1 MQLTK
6 EEFNYLIKEATSR
19 SVYRLIKEYQEERQ
33 ASKNDMF
40 FEGEKM
46 EQVKAW
52 LARGGWEL
60 VGDLFKKNEETK
72 RVKYF
77 VVPSNGERAKGEW
90 AIMAGRIGEIF
101 GQQIKQGAV
110 KKEVID
116 PKAKKRKSYDPSA
129 DENSEKTGTHWFIL
143 TRDDLDWDSLK
154 PDYLK

>member
-1 MQLTK
+1 MKLTK
-6 EEFNYLIKEATSR
+6 EEFGGLIKEAVSK
-19 SVYRLIKEYQEERQ
+19 SMSRLIKEYQEERQ
-33 ASKNDMF
+33 ASKSDIF

-72 RVKYF
+72 KVKYF
-77 VVPSNGERAKGEW
+77 AVPSNGEKAKGEW
-90 AIMAGRIGEIF
+90 AMMVGRIGEIF

-116 PKAKKRKSYDPSA
+116 PKAKKSKKYDPSA

-143 TRDDLDWDSLK
+143 TRNDLDWDSLK

>member
-52 LARGGWEL
+52 LTRGGWEL

-90 AIMAGRIGEIF
+90 AMMAGRIGEIF